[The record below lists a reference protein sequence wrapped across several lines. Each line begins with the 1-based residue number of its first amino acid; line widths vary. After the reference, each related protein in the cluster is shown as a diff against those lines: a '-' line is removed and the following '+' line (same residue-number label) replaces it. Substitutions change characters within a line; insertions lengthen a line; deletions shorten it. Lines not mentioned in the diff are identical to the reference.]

1 MEVKFP
7 ANPIKGQIYTF
18 TDYCPGKGFF
28 SSTHVYTG
36 DGWVKMRT
44 PEFTPKEKVQ
54 AITNRI
60 RRISNK

>member
-1 MEVKFP
+1 MKVKFP
-7 ANPIKGQIYTF
+7 ANPINGQLYTF

-28 SSTHVYTG
+28 LSTHVYTG

-44 PEFTPKEKVQ
+44 PVYTQKEKVQ
-54 AITNRI
+54 SITNRI